1 MVLLKVS
8 PWKGVI
14 RFRKRGKLGPRYI
27 GPFRIVARVGRVAYR
42 LELPEELSRIH
53 NTFHVL
59 QLQKFITDQEAVV
72 SLDDI
77 QVNERLNYV
86 ERPVAILEW
95 KKKILRNK
103 EIPLVKVQWEHPKG
117 SEWTWEPEAK
127 MHEQYSTLFIPADFE
142 GEV

>member
-8 PWKGVI
+8 PGKGVI

-27 GPFRIVARVGRVAYR
+27 GPFRIIARVGRVAFR

-53 NTFHVL
+53 NTFHVS
-59 QLQKFITDQEAVV
+59 QLRKCIMDQEAVV

-77 QVNERLNYV
+77 HVDERLNYV
-86 ERPVAILEW
+86 ERPVAILER

-103 EIPLVKVQWEHPKG
+103 EIPLVKVQWEHRKG
-117 SEWTWEPEAK
+117 SEWTWEPEAE
-127 MHEQYSTLFIPADFE
+127 MREHYPTLFIPADFE